1 MDDQLKQA
9 LSEIPDKYR
18 NQVSAF
24 AYMAFLAGRPINEV
38 TDKTHTLACMLQAA
52 EEVEAEND
60 Q

>member
-18 NQVSAF
+18 SQVSAF
-24 AYMAFLAGRPINEV
+24 AYMALLAGRPMNEV
-38 TDKTHTLACMLQAA
+38 ADKTHTLACMLQAA
-52 EEVEAEND
+52 EAVEAEND